1 MRETEEDLN
10 LSDGCMYILS
20 TCLYSSSPPV
30 LSTTMS
36 NLAPSAGQVPCIY
49 LPSALL
55 NVLSSLTA
63 VPLLMS
69 LSDSTIDTQ
78 GLISLSRF
86 PPSPDTA
93 SWSRASTSKTQ
104 HNKKRH
110 SDENANTSTWKL
122 LKKNTLRE
130 NSTCNST
137 YSRLKTLY
145 VKLLKENL
153 RKHTWRNST

>member
-1 MRETEEDLN
+1 MGACI
-10 LSDGCMYILS
+10 SCQHVFI
-20 TCLYSSSPPV
+20 PPV
-30 LSTTMS
+30 L
-36 NLAPSAGQVPCIY
+36 LFCQQPCQTWRHRQDRCHVCIS